1 MKLHSEN
8 ANKILALYYKRVHQI
23 IKPLADADRQEITME
38 LTSHI
43 YESMARNPQGDEAT
57 TLLQALEKLGEPDTF
72 LYDVVAERKLRQARK
87 TFNPIHLASAL
98 ALNIGR
104 GFAKG
109 ILFFV
114 VGVVYIISFAC
125 GGVALLKP
133 FFPNKIGLYTNSNGL
148 FAAGWITDIAPG
160 TTEWLGLWFT
170 PVFII
175 LAVLLYVINTLLL
188 KLIPT
193 TKTTI

>member
-1 MKLHSEN
+1 MKLKTDN
-8 ANKILALYYKRVHQI
+8 ANKILALYYNRVHHN
-23 IKPLADADRQEITME
+23 IKPLAETDRQEITME
-38 LTSHI
+38 LASHI
-43 YESMARNPQGDEAT
+43 YESMARNPQGDEVT
-57 TLLQALEKLGEPDTF
+57 TLLYALEKLGQPETF
-72 LYDVVAERKLRQARK
+72 LYDVVAERKLHQARK
-87 TFNPIHLASAL
+87 TFNPIHLASAV

-114 VGVVYIISFAC
+114 VGIVYIISFAC
-125 GGVALLKP
+125 AAMALLKP

-148 FAAGWITDIAPG
+148 FAAGWVTNIAPT

>member
-8 ANKILALYYKRVHQI
+8 ADKILALYYKRVHQI
-23 IKPLADADRQEITME
+23 IKPLAEADRQEITME

-43 YESMARNPQGDEAT
+43 YESMARNPQGDEVT
-57 TLLQALEKLGEPDTF
+57 TLLHALEKLGDPDTF
-72 LYDVVAERKLRQARK
+72 LYDVVAERKLHQARK
-87 TFNPIHLASAL
+87 TFNPIQLASAV

-104 GFAKG
+104 GFAKS

-114 VGVVYIISFAC
+114 VGIVYLISFAC
-125 GGVALLKP
+125 GAMALLKLI
-133 FFPNKIGLYTNSNGL
+133 FPNKIGLYTNDNNL

-188 KLIPT
+188 KLIPK